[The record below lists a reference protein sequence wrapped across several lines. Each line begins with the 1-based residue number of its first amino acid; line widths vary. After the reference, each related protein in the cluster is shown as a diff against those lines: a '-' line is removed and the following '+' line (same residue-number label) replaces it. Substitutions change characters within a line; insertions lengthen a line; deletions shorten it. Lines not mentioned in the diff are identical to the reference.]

1 MNLSEHHLEELRQA
15 MEILENP
22 GIVAKITNVI
32 GQPLEKALEF
42 LLKNVHEKIGTITE
56 AALMKAADAAVFT
69 VKDTPNA
76 RPSNWWHK
84 IGVAASGAVGGF
96 FGLPALAVELPVS
109 TTIMLRSVIDIAR
122 SQGESVKD
130 PDVKLACLEVFAL
143 GGKSESDD
151 ASESGYFATRI
162 ALAQTMS
169 EAARQFTSRTLAD
182 ESASMIVKLISKVA
196 ARFSVQVSEKV
207 TAQAVPAIGAAGGAI
222 INTLFINHFQDMA
235 KGHFIVRR
243 LEKVYGAETVKT
255 AYEEMLNN

>member
-1 MNLSEHHLEELRQA
+1 MNLSENHLEELRQA

-22 GIVAKITNVI
+22 GIVAKITNAI

-42 LLKNVHEKIGTITE
+42 LPKNVHEKIGTITE
-56 AALMKAADAAVFT
+56 AALIKAADTAIFT
-69 VKDTPNA
+69 MKDTLNA

-84 IGVAASGAVGGF
+84 FGVAASGAVGGF
-96 FGLPALAVELPVS
+96 FGLPALAIELPVS

-122 SQGESVKD
+122 SEGESIAD

-151 ASESGYFATRI
+151 ASESGYFAARI
-162 ALAQTMS
+162 ALAQTMA
-169 EAARQFTSRTLAD
+169 EAARQFTTKTVAD
-182 ESASMIVKLISKVA
+182 EGASVIVKLISKVA

-222 INTLFINHFQDMA
+222 VNTLFIDHFQAMA
-235 KGHFIVRR
+235 KGHFTVRR
-243 LEKVYGAETVKT
+243 LENIYGKETVRMT
-255 AYEEMLNN
+255 YEEMLRK

>member
-1 MNLSEHHLEELRQA
+1 MDLSEHHLEELREA
-15 MEILENP
+15 MQILENP

-32 GQPLEKALEF
+32 GQPLEKALAF
-42 LLKNVHEKIGTITE
+42 LPKNVHEKIGTITE
-56 AALMKAADAAVFT
+56 AALMKAADAAIFT
-69 VKDTPNA
+69 VKDIPNA
-76 RPSNWWHK
+76 RSSNWWHK
-84 IGVAASGAVGGF
+84 IGVAASGVVGGF

-143 GGKSESDD
+143 GGKSEADD

-162 ALAQTMS
+162 ALAQTMA
-169 EAARQFTSRTLAD
+169 EAAKQFTTKTLAD

-196 ARFSVQVSEKV
+196 ARFSIQVSEKV

-222 INTLFINHFQDMA
+222 VNTLFIDHFQDMA

-243 LEKVYGAETVKT
+243 LEKMYGEETVRT
-255 AYEEMLNN
+255 AYEEMLRK